1 MVNVYIFCETN
12 LWPFTADKDFPFEN
26 SLFGAGILV
35 KNPDPDKNKHSGYST
50 GFDARES
57 FCIGFDKNLVTSGA
71 DMTSSVHVD
80 HKKRYL
86 KSW

>member
-35 KNPDPDKNKHSGYST
+35 KNPDPGKNKHSGYSI
-50 GFDARES
+50 GFDAREV
-57 FCIGFDKNLVTSGA
+57 FVLDLIKT
-71 DMTSSVHVD
+71 
-80 HKKRYL
+80 
-86 KSW
+86 